1 MRTSPSYNIF
11 DSFVWHATY
20 EVNIR
25 SHCRLA
31 KDEAGTA
38 GEITSTIY
46 TGSPSDLEKVT
57 TFHVGLAFAE
67 RHHHGLSSP
76 TCEQPAG
83 QVGVQVALAAR
94 LGLRLGLR
102 LAHHHHPAEEPL
114 CS

>member
-1 MRTSPSYNIF
+1 MR
-11 DSFVWHATY
+11 HAKY
-20 EVNIR
+20 EVNVR

-46 TGSPSDLEKVT
+46 TGSSYDLEKAT
-57 TFHVGLAFAE
+57 TSHLGVAFAE
-67 RHHHGLSSP
+67 RQHHGLSTP
-76 TCEQPAG
+76 TREQPAG

-94 LGLRLGLR
+94 LGLL
-102 LAHHHHPAEEPL
+102 LALHLHPAEEPL

>member
-1 MRTSPSYNIF
+1 M
-11 DSFVWHATY
+11 WHATY

-31 KDEAGTA
+31 NDEAGTT

-46 TGSPSDLEKVT
+46 TGSPSDLEKAT
-57 TFHVGLAFAE
+57 TFHLGLAFAE
-67 RHHHGLSSP
+67 GHHYGLSTP

-94 LGLRLGLR
+94 LGLL
-102 LAHHHHPAEEPL
+102 LALHHHPAEEPL

>member
-1 MRTSPSYNIF
+1 MR
-11 DSFVWHATY
+11 HAKY
-20 EVNIR
+20 EVNVR

-46 TGSPSDLEKVT
+46 TGSSSDLEKAT
-57 TFHVGLAFAE
+57 TSHLGVAFAE
-67 RHHHGLSSP
+67 RQHHGLSTP
-76 TCEQPAG
+76 TREQPAS

-94 LGLRLGLR
+94 LGLRLALQ
-102 LAHHHHPAEEPL
+102 LHPAEEPL

>member
-1 MRTSPSYNIF
+1 M
-11 DSFVWHATY
+11 WHATY

-38 GEITSTIY
+38 VEIAFTSTIY
-46 TGSPSDLEKVT
+46 TGSPSDLEKAT
-57 TFHVGLAFAE
+57 TFHLGLAFAE
-67 RHHHGLSSP
+67 RHHHGLSTP

-94 LGLRLGLR
+94 LGLL